1 LVVSVEG
8 HYDFM
13 TIYIFSNVTPSKSI
27 ILVLQVLNQ
36 VDSITQR
43 VSNDLLTAQKMSMG
57 SGTISVALDG
67 GSKKVRTLVLTRP
80 LHLPEIRRLR
90 RQYVQ
95 WVGSHPPDD
104 SSKAGIANSFLSYV
118 ETQL

>member
-1 LVVSVEG
+1 
-8 HYDFM
+8 M
-13 TIYIFSNVTPSKSI
+13 TIYLFSYVAPSTSTV
-27 ILVLQVLNQ
+27 LFLQVLNQ